1 MQVIFESRNPEAVQL
16 KPVGERHVRQALRR
30 LKWLAPHPRVRLT
43 DANGP
48 RGGID
53 KRCQIVLGSE
63 STSPVVLTSMARD
76 WRSAFQN
83 TAARAAKAQ
92 LHAELL
98 RSYP

>member
-1 MQVIFESRNPEAVQL
+1 MQVIFESRDPEAVQL

-30 LKWLAPHPRVRLT
+30 LKWLAPHSRVRLT
-43 DANGP
+43 DMNGP

-53 KRCQIVLGSE
+53 KRCQIVLSSE
-63 STSPVVLTSMARD
+63 SPSPVVLASMAR
-76 WRSAFQN
+76 
-83 TAARAAKAQ
+83 AARAQ